1 MWRIFIMIL
10 VTLGLNVAAYAKTDK
25 AQKHTSGQLTQE
37 KQVSGDSS
45 ASFGPAER
53 NMIRSY
59 LLEQE
64 PTTSQ
69 RQHSN
74 LPPGLQKKVASG
86 KALPPGWQKKI
97 AAGKS
102 LDYQVYR
109 QGVNLPNE
117 VLRRLPPFP
126 VGTEPLRVEDK
137 VLLINTATR
146 VILDAF
152 DLIPAR

>member
-1 MWRIFIMIL
+1 MVL
-10 VTLGLNVAAYAKTDK
+10 VTLALTIPAQAKSDK
-25 AQKHTSGQLTQE
+25 DEKHYTVKKASETQLY
-37 KQVSGDSS
+37 GDRQGT
-45 ASFGPAER
+45 FGPAER

-59 LLEQE
+59 LLGQEQ
-64 PTTSQ
+64 TASQ
-69 RQHSN
+69 RQYKN
-74 LPPGLQKKVASG
+74 LPPGLQKKVARG

-97 AAGKS
+97 AAGQS

-109 QGVNLPNE
+109 QGTNLPNE

-126 VGTEPLRVEDK
+126 VGTETLQVEDK

-152 DLIPAR
+152 DLIPSR